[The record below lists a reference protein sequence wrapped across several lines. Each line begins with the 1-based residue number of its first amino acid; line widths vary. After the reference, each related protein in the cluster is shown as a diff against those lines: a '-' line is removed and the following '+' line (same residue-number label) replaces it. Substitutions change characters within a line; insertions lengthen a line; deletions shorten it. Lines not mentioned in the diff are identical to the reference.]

1 MHKLST
7 HVFILSPRN
16 CGIVKVPDLSVSFVA
31 HVNFLLH
38 FGILAESPLSSID
51 SIRWNLHICVTCKCK
66 FFTKQLDVESVK

>member
-1 MHKLST
+1 MHMLSI
-7 HVFILSPRN
+7 HVFILSPCN

-51 SIRWNLHICVTCKCK
+51 SIR
-66 FFTKQLDVESVK
+66 